1 MSVRASLLQCTS
13 VDVEDVVDLPYRQ
26 GRALT
31 TTGLDCWVFNPP
43 SIPTCVDRYDGK
55 IACQLPANTQHH
67 VCVGV
72 GVGVAMWRV

>member
-1 MSVRASLLQCTS
+1 MSVCASSLQCTS

-55 IACQLPANTQHH
+55 IEMPANTISSFSHDRM
-67 VCVGV
+67 V
-72 GVGVAMWRV
+72 